1 MIRIREFAWVFYSC
15 PREKRRIVF
24 FRFCSDESYNGP
36 KDDPNTF
43 TTSGFFSDQ
52 PTWEEVESRWD
63 EINRKYNVPRF
74 HAQHL
79 NRRDNEYDGW
89 CKCKADSYSAEL
101 LTVINDQG
109 KKMRA
114 YNCGMHADAYR
125 EIISVE
131 GRQKLG
137 PPWMACFKSCVA
149 MIARDMDNDKS
160 PDPLPREDM
169 VSVIFEWG
177 SGFDDQA
184 VKTFIEMAVNPDFV
198 HRHRLMA
205 CAPVPPL
212 KLIGV
217 QVADM
222 MAFEYFNRLRDRDN
236 VKPRRVPYERL
247 CEHHEVIEEFFGRAT
262 LTRMKEQIENSVC
275 KPGGL
280 VIIPEL
286 KYAW

>member
-1 MIRIREFAWVFYSC
+1 MIPLREIAWMLYSC
-15 PREKRRIVF
+15 SPEKRHIVF

-52 PTWEEVESRWD
+52 PTWEEVENRWN
-63 EINRKYNVPRF
+63 EINQKYGVPRF

-101 LTVINDQG
+101 LDAINEQG

-125 EIISVE
+125 EVISAE
-131 GRQKLG
+131 GREKLG

-149 MIARDMDNDKS
+149 MIAKDMDYKGR
-160 PDPLPREDM
+160 DPLPREDRF
-169 VSVIFEWG
+169 SVLFERG
-177 SGFDDQA
+177 SGFDTQA
-184 VKTFIEMAVNPDFV
+184 VETFKRMVVNPKFE
-198 HRHRLMA
+198 HRHRLHI
-205 CAPVPPL
+205 CAPMTPEL
-212 KLIGV
+212 LIGV
-217 QVADM
+217 QVAYL
-222 MAFEYFNRLRDRDN
+222 MAFEYFKRLSDRD
-236 VKPRRVPYERL
+236 KAREPRPPYKRL
-247 CEHHEVIEEFFGRAT
+247 CKHHEVIEEYFGKAT
-262 LTRMKEQIENSVC
+262 LIRMKEQIENAVC
-275 KPGGL
+275 ESGGL